1 MYQAALLFASSKYPV
16 RITKH
21 GCYTGQTDEF
31 VHSPLNILT
40 QMCFSISKKPQFLF
54 LVKTEQGI
62 DFDYHLKDYKSNVF
76 PWEEKVF
83 RFVLKHERASTACLT
98 L

>member
-1 MYQAALLFASSKYPV
+1 M
-16 RITKH
+16 
-21 GCYTGQTDEF
+21 
-31 VHSPLNILT
+31 NILT
-40 QMCFSISKKPQFLF
+40 QMCFSISKKPQLLF
-54 LVKTEQGI
+54 LGKIEQGI

-83 RFVLKHERASTACLT
+83 RFVLKRERASIACLA